1 MLAGT
6 ILDPLLLNSDMM
18 RKPTVN
24 MKLRLFCLILLAV
37 SAYGVI
43 DVLPKGQLPA
53 SPWGK
58 KPTRSGLIHIAK
70 PMVARVRTPYTGP
83 DLLWVR

>member
-1 MLAGT
+1 
-6 ILDPLLLNSDMM
+6 
-18 RKPTVN
+18 
-24 MKLRLFCLILLAV
+24 MKLRLIGLILLAV

-43 DVLPKGQLPA
+43 DVLPKGRLPA

-58 KPTRSGLIHIAK
+58 KVLASGTFKMAK
-70 PMVARVRTPYTGP
+70 PMAAKIRTPYTGP